1 MIYFFRLIK
10 GFDTGAL
17 QSGTYE
23 KMVKLLDN
31 YNPDVTVEENPTDE
45 DLQEEKEFL
54 NEIFSTEILQKS
66 YEFLQNHKYV
76 NNLQEFR
83 DKVYKLW
90 FELYDRD
97 GHAGTTLGSRYVKKT
112 MFICCVMFRRFSN
125 SF

>member
-1 MIYFFRLIK
+1 
-10 GFDTGAL
+10 
-17 QSGTYE
+17 
-23 KMVKLLDN
+23 MVKLLDN

-54 NEIFSTEILQKS
+54 NEIFSTEILRKS

-97 GHAGTTLGSRYVKKT
+97 GRPGKTLGSRYVKNYDY
-112 MFICCVMFRRFSN
+112 M
-125 SF
+125 